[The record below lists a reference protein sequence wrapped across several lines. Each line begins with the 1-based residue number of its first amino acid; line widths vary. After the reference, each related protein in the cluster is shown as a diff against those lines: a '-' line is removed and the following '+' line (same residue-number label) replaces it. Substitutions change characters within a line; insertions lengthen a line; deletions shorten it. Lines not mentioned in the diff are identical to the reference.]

1 MGSGFLKFE
10 DYRKIVDENRRITEI
25 ELSNYGEILLNPD
38 LPKVVEHAYRRG
50 VRLTAKNGVNL
61 NHAKEEVLEALVR
74 FRFRA
79 LYCSIDGASQ
89 ETYERYRVRGE
100 FERVIENVK
109 KINSYKWRHNTR
121 YPELLWRFIV
131 FGHNEHEIPKARE
144 MAGELGMGF
153 RTKLSW
159 DPEFSPIR
167 DEEFVKR
174 ELGVDVASRAE
185 YKQARGADYM
195 QHLCLELWS
204 KPQINWDG
212 KVLGC
217 SRNFWG
223 EFGGNAF
230 ADGLDAAVNGE
241 RISYA
246 REMLLGRLPGR
257 EDLPCA
263 TCDIY
268 LDMKVKGQWLKRN
281 ASPALGSRVRSIA
294 RALGVSRLILRIGN
308 RLPDPR
314 RSVKPTAPRSRFLD
328 PQLHAGP

>member
-1 MGSGFLKFE
+1 VGSGFLKFD

-38 LPKVVEHAYRRG
+38 LARIAEHAYRLG

-61 NHAKEEVLEALVR
+61 NHAKEELLEALVR
-74 FRFRA
+74 YRFRA

-89 ETYERYRVRGE
+89 ETYERYRVRGQ
-100 FERVIENVK
+100 FGTVIENIK
-109 KINSYKWRHNTR
+109 KINAYKLR
-121 YPELLWRFIV
+121 YDTPYPRLVWRFIV

-144 MAGELGMGF
+144 MARDLGMSF
-153 RTKLSW
+153 RPKLSW

-167 DEEFVKR
+167 DEAFVKR
-174 ELGVDVASRAE
+174 ELGLDSASRAE
-185 YKQARGADYM
+185 YEQAHGANYM
-195 QHLCLELWS
+195 QHLCYALWS

-230 ADGLDAAVNGE
+230 ANGLDAAVNGE

-246 REMLLGRLPGR
+246 REMLQGRLPGR
-257 EDLPCA
+257 DDLPCA

-268 LDMKVKGQWLKRN
+268 LGMKAKGQWLSWKESQSFGRW
-281 ASPALGSRVRSIA
+281 ARSVA
-294 RALGVSRLILRIGN
+294 RALGVSRLIIKIGN
-308 RLPDPR
+308 RLPTWR
-314 RSVKPTAPRSRFLD
+314 RSVALG
-328 PQLHAGP
+328 PQ

>member
-1 MGSGFLKFE
+1 MGSGFLKFD
-10 DYRKIVDENRRITEI
+10 DYRKIVEENRRITEI

-38 LPKVVEHAYRRG
+38 LPRIAEHAYRRG

-74 FRFRA
+74 YRFRA

-89 ETYERYRVRGE
+89 ETYERYRVRGD

-109 KINSYKWRHNTR
+109 KINSYKQRHNTR
-121 YPELLWRFIV
+121 YPTLMWRFII

-144 MAGELGMGF
+144 MARELGMGF
-153 RTKLSW
+153 VTKLSW
-159 DPEFSPIR
+159 DPDFSPIR

-174 ELGVDVASRAE
+174 ELGIDVASREE
-185 YKQARGADYM
+185 YRQARGADYM
-195 QHLCLELWS
+195 QHLCQGLWG

-246 REMLLGRLPGR
+246 RQMLQGRMPER

-268 LDMKVKGQWLKRN
+268 LDMKAKGQWLKRDT
-281 ASPALGSRVRSIA
+281 SQSLGSRVRSIA
-294 RALGVSRLILRIGN
+294 RALGVTRHILKVGN
-308 RLPDPR
+308 RLPTR
-314 RSVKPTAPRSRFLD
+314 G
-328 PQLHAGP
+328 PQ